1 MKTNSNLKTLK
12 TLSISVILLAFVAIG
27 FSSCLKN
34 NNTVVAA
41 SALNVINA
49 ADTAAAQDFYLNN
62 TKVNTAPLA
71 FTQSTGYLA
80 VSGTLLAQFVNTG
93 TQKVNNSFNIS
104 FQPGLY
110 YTLFYTDDK
119 AVVGAQND
127 RTAPQG
133 VNVRVRFVNMSPALN
148 ANVDFAVTG
157 GTVLAAAVPYETIS
171 SYSETNPVVGFTAKL
186 SSASSILLTVPPSS
200 FQPGNIYTVYITGA
214 TLATISA
221 HVVMEN

>member
-1 MKTNSNLKTLK
+1 MKTNPNLKTLK
-12 TLSISVILLAFVAIG
+12 TLSISIILLAFVAIG

-34 NNTVVAA
+34 NNTVTAA

-49 ADTAAAQDFYLNN
+49 ADTAAAQDFYLDNI
-62 TKVNTAPLA
+62 KVNSSPLA
-71 FTQSTGYLA
+71 FTQSTGYVS
-80 VSGTLLAQFVNTG
+80 VSGTHQGQFVTSG
-93 TQKVNNSFNIS
+93 TQKVNNSFNIA
-104 FQPGLY
+104 FQPGQY
-110 YTLFYTDDK
+110 YTLFYADDK
-119 AVVGAQND
+119 AVIGALND

-186 SSASSILLTVPPSS
+186 SSASSILLTVPASG
-200 FQPGNIYTVYITGA
+200 FQPGNVYTVYITGA
-214 TLATISA
+214 TLATISY
-221 HVVMEN
+221 HIVMEN